1 MKKRILI
8 IVGLAVVLVTG
19 TVFAA
24 VRHERNRPIIDRIVT
39 HLSRHLDLTD
49 AQRTQVTTI
58 LEAERPKVAPLLT
71 EVAQNRQQ
79 LHELTAS
86 GQFDEAQV
94 RSIASRQAQAM
105 TELIVEKERV
115 KSKIYN
121 EVLTPEQ
128 RTKAD
133 QMLQRIQSHFGERMR
148 ERFSG
153 TVPVVP

>member
-94 RSIASRQAQAM
+94 RSIASRHARSEEH
-105 TELIVEKERV
+105 TSEL
-115 KSKIYN
+115 
-121 EVLTPEQ
+121 
-128 RTKAD
+128 
-133 QMLQRIQSHFGERMR
+133 QSL
-148 ERFSG
+148 
-153 TVPVVP
+153 